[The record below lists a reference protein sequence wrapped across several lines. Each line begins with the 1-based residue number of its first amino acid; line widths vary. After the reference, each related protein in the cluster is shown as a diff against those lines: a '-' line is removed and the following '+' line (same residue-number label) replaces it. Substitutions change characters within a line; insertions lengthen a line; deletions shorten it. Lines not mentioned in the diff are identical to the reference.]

1 MTMRNALAPAGEG
14 MVEWNRVDT
23 VFLDMDGT
31 LLDLYFDNHFWQE
44 HVPMRYAQKRDL
56 SVAAARAELGAR
68 YRSRVGTLEWYCV
81 DFWSRELDLDI
92 AALKEEVAH
101 LIAVH
106 PDVRDFLGAVRKSG
120 RRVTLVTNA
129 HGKSLELKMR
139 RTGLEAHF
147 DALITAHQVG
157 LPKEDPAFWPALQ
170 DREPYV
176 PARTLMVDDSL
187 PVLRA
192 ARSAGLGHLLAIKY
206 PDSRQP
212 LKDCGEFPA
221 LGSFRELLPVA

>member
-1 MTMRNALAPAGEG
+1 MSASRAAG
-14 MVEWNRVDT
+14 MVRGMVDWGQVDS

-44 HVPMRYAQKRDL
+44 HVPMRYAQKRAL
-56 SVAAARAELGAR
+56 SVATARAELAAR
-68 YRSRVGTLEWYCV
+68 YRSHAGTLEWYCV

-92 AALKEEVAH
+92 VALKQEVAH

-106 PDVRDFLGAVRKSG
+106 PDVRDFLEAVRQSG
-120 RRVTLVTNA
+120 RRVVLVTNA
-129 HGKSLELKMR
+129 HGKSLALKMR
-139 RTGLEAHF
+139 HTGLEPYF
-147 DALITAHQVG
+147 DALVTSHQVG
-157 LPKEDPAFWPALQ
+157 LPKEDAAFWAELSKI
-170 DREPYV
+170 EPYA

-192 ARSAGLGHLLAIKY
+192 ARSAGLGQLLAVKY

-212 LKDCGEFPA
+212 LKDSEEFAA
-221 LGSFRELLPVA
+221 LGSFRELLPLA

>member
-1 MTMRNALAPAGEG
+1 MSIRRAEAHAEAGL
-14 MVEWNRVDT
+14 VDWDRIDT

-31 LLDLYFDNHFWQE
+31 LLDLYFYNHFWRE
-44 HVPMRYAQKRDL
+44 HVPMRYAQKREL
-56 SVAAARAELGAR
+56 SVAAARAELAAR
-68 YRSRVGTLEWYCV
+68 YRSRAGTLEWYCV

-92 AALKEEVAH
+92 VALKQEVAH

-106 PDVRDFLGAVRKSG
+106 PDVRDFLAAVRQSG
-120 RRVTLVTNA
+120 RRVVLVTNA

-139 RTGLEAHF
+139 HTGIEPYF
-147 DALITAHQVG
+147 DALITSHQLG
-157 LPKEDPAFWPALQ
+157 LPKEDAAFWAAL
-170 DREPYV
+170 RNVEPYA

-192 ARSAGLGHLLAIKY
+192 AKSAGLAHLLAVKY

-212 LKDCGEFPA
+212 LKDSEEFAA